1 MEEKITREIIQLGT
15 LGDSGVGKTNLST
28 VYVDNKFS
36 QEFISTIGFNCLIKN
51 IKIKINDIEKNIKV
65 KIWDTAGQEKFK
77 SISVQYIKNC
87 LGILLVYSITQQES
101 LKNIENWMKE
111 VNEKKNVENIPLIL
125 IGNKCDLE
133 NERTVSKEEGEK
145 LANKYHM
152 KFFECSAKNGIN
164 VNEAFQYL
172 IDEIVKIYKNEF
184 LNEEDNNIKENK
196 QKDNNNKK
204 KNEGCCGKK
213 KNMKENEKQLN
224 IKK

>member
-28 VYVDNKFS
+28 LYVDNKFS

-111 VNEKKNVENIPLIL
+111 VNEKK
-125 IGNKCDLE
+125 
-133 NERTVSKEEGEK
+133 
-145 LANKYHM
+145 M
-152 KFFECSAKNGIN
+152 
-164 VNEAFQYL
+164 
-172 IDEIVKIYKNEF
+172 
-184 LNEEDNNIKENK
+184 
-196 QKDNNNKK
+196 
-204 KNEGCCGKK
+204 
-213 KNMKENEKQLN
+213 
-224 IKK
+224 